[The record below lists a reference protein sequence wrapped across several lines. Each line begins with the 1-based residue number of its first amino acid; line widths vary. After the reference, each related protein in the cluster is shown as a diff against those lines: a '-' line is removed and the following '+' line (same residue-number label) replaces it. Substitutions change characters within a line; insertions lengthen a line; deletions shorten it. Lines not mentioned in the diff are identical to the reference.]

1 MDQGVSNKDII
12 ATDIDSNKIM
22 ILTQVSLLAA
32 LGGLNTATI
41 NPALVELGKEFGI
54 STVHASYQT

>member
-1 MDQGVSNKDII
+1 M
-12 ATDIDSNKIM
+12 TLIDRIQIM
-22 ILTQVSLLAA
+22 ILIQVSLLAA

-41 NPALVELGKEFGI
+41 NPALGELGKEFGI

>member
-1 MDQGVSNKDII
+1 
-12 ATDIDSNKIM
+12 M